1 MECMS
6 PAASALHALLPVRQN
21 LGPIGPFAG
30 SYLAGQH
37 SCRGIELQCMSYRL
51 SIVSST
57 IARCLSLGHR
67 PWLDHRDQNKSHSLH
82 RHSVPEII
90 SSSIHQFAYSG
101 ALHAEDQSG
110 NPIQFPSHRH
120 PAIPDRDWSGR
131 RHCRGNY
138 GNDYIEFNLEAELTG
153 TYDGENFKFTTP
165 SQGGAI
171 WGIRVDGEP
180 WHIRKIHMH
189 DHVEHV
195 VTGASDQHFECHL
208 LHSRP
213 DDEDA
218 ASDKLVMG
226 SYSS

>member
-1 MECMS
+1 M
-6 PAASALHALLPVRQN
+6 
-21 LGPIGPFAG
+21 
-30 SYLAGQH
+30 
-37 SCRGIELQCMSYRL
+37 
-51 SIVSST
+51 
-57 IARCLSLGHR
+57 
-67 PWLDHRDQNKSHSLH
+67 
-82 RHSVPEII
+82 
-90 SSSIHQFAYSG
+90 SSSIHQFASG

-110 NPIQFPSHRH
+110 NPTPFPVIGTQQS
-120 PAIPDRDWSGR
+120 PIVIGPDDAIAA
-131 RHCRGNY
+131 HY

-180 WHIRKIHMH
+180 WHIRKNTHMH

-218 ASDKLVMG
+218 ASDKLVIGVFFKLSEKAKRRDWIYRLNEKMKANRKADGKPECVGVSGELKPTDFLPDTREQRATWFHYMG
-226 SYSS
+226 SLTSAPFSENVQLVCDPRRD